1 MAQGAKRRGRG
12 LAAAIAGVLGLWAGG
27 DSVAPDAFAAEAE
40 TEVPAD
46 VAAEGRS
53 LTAEFNLEW
62 AVGTHDGESQKLEL
76 RIEPTLRLDLPAGF
90 QLGAIGR
97 LRGDAFDRLEPGAPR
112 ELDVA
117 PYTRPVDFGDRVA
130 LELRELYVQG
140 KLGPAWL
147 RVGKQQVVWGQA
159 DGLKVLDLVDPQDFR
174 EFILPVFEDSRIPL
188 WTLNTEIPIGAAQLQ
203 LLWIPDPS
211 AHHVPPQDGVFAF
224 TAPRLVGP
232 RPPPGIAVDLR
243 DPDLPSNALHNS
255 DAGARLSA
263 FWHGFDLSAN
273 ALWHWDDVPIPYRSL
288 DLAGAVPSVV
298 VTPGYRRTAVIGGSA
313 SNAFGNLTVRAEAAY
328 TTRRFLPVDDIAD
341 TDGVTE
347 TGEFGAVLGFDWYA
361 LPETLFSAQV
371 FPTVLTD
378 HPAGSLRDRID
389 TNVTL
394 LARRQFRNETLTLET
409 IWIHNLN
416 QGDGLVRP
424 KVHYALRDDLQVWF
438 GFDVFYGTRNGV
450 FGEFGGDDRVVLGF
464 EWGI

>member
-1 MAQGAKRRGRG
+1 MRGRRLG
-12 LAAAIAGVLGLWAGG
+12 AAIVTVAGLVVGRASLSA
-27 DSVAPDAFAAEAE
+27 DAP
-40 TEVPAD
+40 D
-46 VAAEGRS
+46 VAASARS
-53 LTAEFNLEW
+53 LTTEISLES
-62 AVGTHDGESQKLEL
+62 AVGTHDGNSQKLEL
-76 RIEPTLRLDLPAGF
+76 RIEPTLRLDLPGHF

-117 PYTRPVDFGDRVA
+117 PFSRPVDFGDRVA

-140 KLGPAWL
+140 KLGPVWL
-147 RVGKQQVVWGQA
+147 RAGKQQVVWGQA
-159 DGLKVLDLVDPQDFR
+159 DGLKVLDVVDPQDFR
-174 EFILPVFEDSRIPL
+174 EFILPSFEDSRIPL

-211 AHHVPPQDGVFAF
+211 AHHLPPQDGTFAF

-232 RPPPGIAVDLR
+232 RPPPGVAVDLR
-243 DPDLPSNALHNS
+243 NPDLPDLALHNS

-273 ALWHWDDVPIPYRSL
+273 ALWHWDDIPIPYRSV
-288 DLAGAVPSVV
+288 DLGGAVPTVV
-298 VTPGYRRTAVIGGSA
+298 VEPGYRRTAVLGGSA

-328 TTRRFLPVDDIAD
+328 TTRRFLPVDDIGD
-341 TDGVTE
+341 TDGVAQ
-347 TGEFGAVLGFDWYA
+347 TGEFGAVLGFDWYGIS
-361 LPETLFSAQV
+361 ETLLSAQL
-371 FPTVLTD
+371 FQTLLTD
-378 HPAGSLRDRID
+378 HPAGLLRDRID

-394 LARRQFRNETLTLET
+394 LARRQFRNETLTLEA

-424 KVHYALRDDLQVWF
+424 KVSYELRDNLQIWF
-438 GFDVFYGTRNGV
+438 GIDLFYGTQNGV
-450 FGEFGGDDRVVLGF
+450 FGEFGRDDRVVLGF

>member
-1 MAQGAKRRGRG
+1 MGGRR
-12 LAAAIAGVLGLWAGG
+12 LAAAIAAVLALGTGASEPGAGVG
-27 DSVAPDAFAAEAE
+27 AAAR
-40 TEVPAD
+40 P
-46 VAAEGRS
+46 
-53 LTAEFNLEW
+53 LTAEVGVEW
-62 AVGTHDGESQKLEL
+62 AVGTHDGASQKLEL
-76 RIEPTLRLDLPAGF
+76 RIEPTLKLDLPGNF

-147 RVGKQQVVWGQA
+147 RAGKQQVVWGQA
-159 DGLKVLDLVDPQDFR
+159 DGLKVLDVIDPQDFR
-174 EFILPVFEDSRIPL
+174 EFILPNFEDSRIPL
-188 WTLNTEIPIGAAQLQ
+188 WTLNGEIPIGPAQLQ

-211 AHHVPPQDGVFAF
+211 AHHLPPQDGSFAF

-232 RPPPGIAVDLR
+232 RPPPGVAVDLR
-243 DPDLPSNALHNS
+243 DPDLPDDGLRDS
-255 DAGARLSA
+255 DAGARLTT

-273 ALWHWDDVPIPYRSL
+273 ALWHWDDIPIPFRSI
-288 DLAGAVPSVV
+288 DLAGAMPSVRV
-298 VTPGYRRTAVIGGSA
+298 EPGYRRTAVLGGSA

-328 TTRRFLPVDDIAD
+328 TTRRFLPVDDPND
-341 TDGVTE
+341 RDGVAQ
-347 TGEFGAVLGFDWYA
+347 TGEFGAVLGFDWYGI
-361 LPETLFSAQV
+361 PETLLSAQV
-371 FPTVLTD
+371 FQTVLTD
-378 HPAGSLRDRID
+378 HPSGLLRDRID

-394 LARRQFRNETLTLET
+394 LARRQFRNETLTIET

-416 QGDGLVRP
+416 QGDGLLRP
-424 KVHYALRDDLQVWF
+424 KASYELRDDLQIWF
-438 GFDVFYGTRNGV
+438 GVDLFYGTRDGV
-450 FGEFGGDDRVVLGF
+450 FGEFGRDDRVVLGF